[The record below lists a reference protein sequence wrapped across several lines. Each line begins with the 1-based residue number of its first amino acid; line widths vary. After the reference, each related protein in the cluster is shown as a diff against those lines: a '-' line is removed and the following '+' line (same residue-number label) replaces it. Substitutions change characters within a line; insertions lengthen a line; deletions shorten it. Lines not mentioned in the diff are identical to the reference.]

1 LYYFFGKKINLISAM
16 ITGYKFRQEEN
27 EKIVKS
33 SKLPLAIVVVLLVSL
48 FLYWLLV
55 LNIPVEEEFYF

>member
-1 LYYFFGKKINLISAM
+1 M